1 MNKLNIDRI
10 GIFSGS
16 FDPPHKGHLHISKI
30 FLKKLKLKKLIWS
43 VTKKNPL
50 FEKKYCYTFKE
61 RILLSKK
68 ISKNIKKINVVN
80 YDKKYSYQLINLVK
94 NKYKN
99 SQVFFLIG
107 SDNVQYFH
115 KWKKFLHI
123 INICTLVV
131 IKRPGHYDKLKK
143 SFFFKNYANFMKRN
157 FKNLKIMPKKTWIYI
172 SDKGKKISS
181 SSIKNRLY
189 KNK

>member
-1 MNKLNIDRI
+1 MNKYNIDRI

-16 FDPPHKGHLHISKI
+16 FDPPHKGHIHISKI
-30 FLKKLKLKKLIWS
+30 FLKKLKLKKLVWS

-50 FEKKYCYTFKE
+50 FKKKYYYSFKE

-68 ISKNIKKINVVN
+68 ISNNIRRVNVIK
-80 YDKKYSYQLINLVK
+80 YDKKYSYQLINLIK

-99 SQVFFLIG
+99 SHIFFLIG
-107 SDNVQYFH
+107 SDNMQYFH

-123 INICTLVV
+123 INVCTLVV
-131 IKRPGHYDKLKK
+131 ISRPGYYNKLKN
-143 SFFFKNYANFMKRN
+143 SIFFKNYGKFMRRN
-157 FKNLKIMPKKTWIYI
+157 FKNLKIMPQKTWIYI

-189 KNK
+189 KN